1 MIDTNKRTKEIRC
14 AIYTRKSTTEGLE
27 QEFNSLDA
35 QRESCS
41 SYIASQR
48 HEGWVEIDKLY
59 DDGGFT
65 GGNMERPALKQLL
78 EDIKAGLIDCIVV
91 YKVDRLSRSLMDF
104 SRIMDTFD
112 KSGVSFVSVTQQ
124 FNTTSSMG
132 RLTLN
137 ILLSFA
143 QFEREIISER
153 TRDKMSAARRKG
165 KYTGGRPVLGYDIDR
180 ATKKLIVNEMEA
192 ERVRQIFELYLECE
206 GLIGTLE
213 AIDARGWRSKSWVTK
228 DDKLLGGGSF
238 NKTSLHALLTNP
250 IYIGKVTYHE
260 ETYEGEHQGI
270 VDPAVFAAVKKKLH
284 AGRVNLGD
292 RIHGKSPGVLAGL
305 LRCTACNSLM
315 THSTSGGSGRGK
327 RYRYYVC
334 NRATKRGHKTC
345 PRPSLPA
352 EEVERF
358 IVAQLESLTIDETL
372 LKETC
377 HRVSKSIAEKGETI
391 QKELSLLKTSLVN
404 SERAIEAF
412 SIPTRDTKRE
422 STRLESLATLTE
434 QQTRDIR
441 RRNDLQD
448 QLAKIQ
454 AGAPDR
460 FTIMNAIK
468 NLQGLWEHLKMGER
482 SRLMTQLVTSIDHD
496 PSDSTLSITLS
507 PIGLKSFA
515 TNSIDNS
522 NQSTSNHK

>member
-1 MIDTNKRTKEIRC
+1 MIDVNKRSKEIRC

-41 SYIASQR
+41 SYISSQR
-48 HEGWVEIDKLY
+48 HEGWVEIDKQY

-78 EDIKAGLIDCIVV
+78 EDIKAGMIDCIVV

-165 KYTGGRPVLGYDIDR
+165 KYIGGRPILGYDIDR
-180 ATKKLIVNEMEA
+180 ATKKLIVNELEA
-192 ERVRQIFELYLECE
+192 ERVRQIFDLYLECE

-213 AIDARGWRSKSWVTK
+213 AIEARGWRSKNWVTK
-228 DDKLLGGGSF
+228 TEKQLGGGQF
-238 NKTSLHALLTNP
+238 YKTSLHALLTNP
-250 IYIGKVTYHE
+250 IYIGKVTYHDE
-260 ETYEGEHQGI
+260 IYEGEHQAI
-270 VDPAVFAAVKKKLH
+270 VAPDVFAAVKKKLH
-284 AGRVNLGD
+284 SNRVSLGD

-305 LRCTACNSLM
+305 LRCSACDSMM

-334 NRATKRGHKTC
+334 NKATKRGHKTC

-358 IVAQLESLTIDETL
+358 VVAQLQSLTIDESL
-372 LKETC
+372 LNETC
-377 HRVSKSIAEKGETI
+377 HRVRRTINDKGDALR
-391 QKELSLLKTSLVN
+391 KELSLLNESLVN
-404 SERAIEAF
+404 IERAIEAF
-412 SIPTRDTKRE
+412 AIPTGEDAREVKR
-422 STRLESLATLTE
+422 LDSLASLTE
-434 QQTRDIR
+434 QQTRDLR
-441 RRNDLQD
+441 RRNALQD

-460 FTIMNAIK
+460 QTILQAIK
-468 NLQGLWEHLKMGER
+468 NLEGLWEHLTMGER
-482 SRLMTQLVTSIDHD
+482 SRLMSQLIARIEHAPT
-496 PSDSTLSITLS
+496 DSTLSITLS
-507 PIGLKSFA
+507 PLGLKSFA
-515 TNSIDNS
+515 TKNPDEESKIS
-522 NQSTSNHK
+522 

>member
-1 MIDTNKRTKEIRC
+1 MIDTNRRSKEIRC

-41 SYIASQR
+41 SYIDSQR

-78 EDIKAGLIDCIVV
+78 DDINAGLIDCIVV

-104 SRIMDTFD
+104 SRIMDTLD
-112 KSGVSFVSVTQQ
+112 KTGVSFVSVTQQ

-165 KYTGGRPVLGYDIDR
+165 KYIGGRPLLGYDVDR
-180 ATKKLIVNEMEA
+180 ATKKLVVNELEA
-192 ERVRQIFELYLECE
+192 ERVRQIFDIYLQSE

-213 AIDARGWRSKSWVTK
+213 AIQARGWRSKTWITNT
-228 DDKLLGGGSF
+228 DKQLGGGQF
-238 NKTSLHALLTNP
+238 YKTTLHALLTNP
-250 IYIGKVTYHE
+250 IYLGKVCYRDE
-260 ETYEGEHQGI
+260 MYEGEHRAI
-270 VDPAVFAAVKKKLH
+270 VDPEVFAAVKKKLNSN
-284 AGRVNLGD
+284 RVSLGD

-305 LRCTACNSLM
+305 LRCSACDSMM
-315 THSTSGGSGRGK
+315 THSTSGGSGRGSK

-334 NRATKRGHKTC
+334 NKAKKRGHKTC

-358 IVAQLESLTIDETL
+358 VVTQLQMLTIDETL
-372 LKETC
+372 LNDTC
-377 HRVSKSIAEKGETI
+377 QRVSRTINDKGDTLR
-391 QKELSLLKTSLVN
+391 KELSLLNESLAN
-404 SERAIEAF
+404 LERAIDAI
-412 SIPTRDTKRE
+412 SIPTGDDARDVKR
-422 STRLESLATLTE
+422 LDSLASLTE
-434 QQTRDIR
+434 QQTRDLR
-441 RRNDLQD
+441 RRNDLQQ

-460 FTIMNAIK
+460 QTIRKAIK
-468 NLQGLWEHLKMGER
+468 NLEGLWEHLTMGER
-482 SRLMTQLVTSIDHD
+482 SRLMSQLVARIDHD
-496 PSDSTLSITLS
+496 PTDSTLSITLS
-507 PIGLKSFA
+507 PLGLKSFA
-515 TNSIDNS
+515 TENPDKEESEKS
-522 NQSTSNHK
+522 